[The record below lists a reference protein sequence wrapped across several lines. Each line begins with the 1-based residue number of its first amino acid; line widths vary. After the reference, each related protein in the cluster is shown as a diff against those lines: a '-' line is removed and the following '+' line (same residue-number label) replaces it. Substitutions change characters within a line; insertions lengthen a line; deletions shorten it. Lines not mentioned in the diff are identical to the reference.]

1 MKIYKD
7 GTIEYYREVKS
18 HIGASHRVL
27 DYGSGRGSWYYDDI
41 NAERRQ
47 MRTLKKSG
55 NKVIGVDI
63 DQAVLSNPTN
73 DENHIISDS
82 WINKN
87 LGSFDLINAD
97 FVLEHIEDDDKFFF
111 DVNRLL
117 KKNGYFCARTPHKN
131 SYVALGSRIIPKWMH
146 GYTLA
151 KAQPDRKSLD
161 VFKAYYKINT
171 LYDANRLFKG
181 YRDFSYMFTP
191 EPAYFSKN
199 KLIRPCLDFIHEY
212 FPKKFS
218 SQLFIIKQKINGI

>member
-1 MKIYKD
+1 
-7 GTIEYYREVKS
+7 
-18 HIGASHRVL
+18 
-27 DYGSGRGSWYYDDI
+27 
-41 NAERRQ
+41 
-47 MRTLKKSG
+47 
-55 NKVIGVDI
+55 
-63 DQAVLSNPTN
+63 
-73 DENHIISDS
+73 
-82 WINKN
+82 
-87 LGSFDLINAD
+87 
-97 FVLEHIEDDDKFFF
+97 
-111 DVNRLL
+111 
-117 KKNGYFCARTPHKN
+117 
-131 SYVALGSRIIPKWMH
+131 MH

-151 KAQPDRKSLD
+151 KAQPDRKSQD

>member
-1 MKIYKD
+1 MKTYKD

-27 DYGSGRGSWYYDDI
+27 DFGSGRGSWYYDDA

-82 WINKN
+82 WIDKN

-97 FVLEHIEDDDKFFF
+97 FVLEHIEDDEKFFF

-117 KKNGYFCARTPHKN
+117 KK
-131 SYVALGSRIIPKWMH
+131 KWI
-146 GYTLA
+146 L
-151 KAQPDRKSLD
+151 L
-161 VFKAYYKINT
+161 
-171 LYDANRLFKG
+171 
-181 YRDFSYMFTP
+181 
-191 EPAYFSKN
+191 
-199 KLIRPCLDFIHEY
+199 C
-212 FPKKFS
+212 
-218 SQLFIIKQKINGI
+218 